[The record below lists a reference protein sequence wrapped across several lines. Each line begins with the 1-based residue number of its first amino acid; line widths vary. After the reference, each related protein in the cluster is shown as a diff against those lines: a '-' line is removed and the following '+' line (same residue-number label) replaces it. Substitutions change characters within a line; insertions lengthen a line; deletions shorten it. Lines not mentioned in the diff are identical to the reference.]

1 MLKIYDSDNNA
12 LGYITK
18 YKDLEI
24 ESELSTGDKTLS
36 FSYLEQKMK
45 DIQNEYYIE
54 TQTDRY
60 VVKETGVSTDGFLQF
75 QCQLDLEDLE
85 RDVFEIFSASQH
97 SLTDAANMALAG
109 TGWTVD
115 TDIVKKRSV
124 ATMKATP
131 LEVLG
136 KIRDAWMCEMQFDTK
151 EKTVRFR
158 EQIGEDKG
166 VFFIT
171 DLNLRKMDLTVDTYD
186 YYTRL
191 IPIGKDNL
199 RIDAINENRPYVE
212 NYQYTSKIRT
222 MIWEDSSYTDAEALK
237 EDAEKKLEDLSKPK
251 KSYSADILNLAAVKP
266 EYSILSFQ
274 LGDTIM
280 LMDERTGVKD
290 RQRIVKLTEYPQE
303 PVKNKCELS
312 NTTLTFEEY
321 QSKLEAAANAVEN
334 ITNADGTVNG
344 VIVKGV
350 EADGIVG
357 IETVIAES
365 DVVKKIGENTVKASK
380 NAKEAYQKATETDET
395 VDGWSCKEDSDYI
408 DGGKIYKKTISAKQI
423 DVEDLF
429 TQNITATGTITG
441 ITLKGATGSFTDIRV
456 KNALKVFK
464 ETDEGEVEAEAISMG
479 IDENGNSIIFVGSNN
494 TETIVL
500 YANNAVN
507 LMQGVPFWAE
517 TIRCKELSASYQL
530 SEGGV
535 ALPDKYV
542 QPYKSGDSFYT
553 VFAGGGYVTNS
564 KTEVW
569 FTVPLSKPHNA
580 SSAVITPATNGGLV
594 IRQDGKYTHGSS
606 ASGFISPSSYTATL
620 FENAVR
626 IKATFEDTTN
636 AVNNDACGVVASIRI
651 TFE

>member
-36 FSYLEQKMK
+36 FSYLEQKTK

-365 DVVKKIGENTVKASK
+365 DVVKKIGEDTVKASK

-408 DGGKIYKKTISAKQI
+408 DGGKIYEKTISAKQI

-479 IDENGNSIIFVGSNN
+479 IDEDGNSIIFVGSSN

-517 TIRCKELSASYQL
+517 TISCKELSASYQL

-535 ALPDKYV
+535 ALSGKYV

-553 VFAGGGYVTNS
+553 VFAG
-564 KTEVW
+564 ED
-569 FTVPLSKPHNA
+569 LSPIAKQR
-580 SSAVITPATNGGLV
+580 SGL
-594 IRQDGKYTHGSS
+594 R
-606 ASGFISPSSYTATL
+606 F
-620 FENAVR
+620 R
-626 IKATFEDTTN
+626 
-636 AVNNDACGVVASIRI
+636 
-651 TFE
+651 